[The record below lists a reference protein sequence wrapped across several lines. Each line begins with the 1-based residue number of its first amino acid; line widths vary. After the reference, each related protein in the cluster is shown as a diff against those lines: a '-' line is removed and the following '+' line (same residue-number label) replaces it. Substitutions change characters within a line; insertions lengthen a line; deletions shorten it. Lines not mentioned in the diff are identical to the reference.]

1 MDACRLDLAAVSV
14 INYHRGVYCRE
25 LLQPADSV
33 CFQTNLCFS
42 LFFCS
47 IFFFFN
53 ATTKVE
59 VVTGQTLLLG
69 DVF

>member
-14 INYHRGVYCRE
+14 INYHRGVYYRE

-42 LFFCS
+42 FFFFS
-47 IFFFFN
+47 IFFFLCDN
-53 ATTKVE
+53 K
-59 VVTGQTLLLG
+59 G
-69 DVF
+69 

>member
-33 CFQTNLCFS
+33 CFKTTSVS
-42 LFFCS
+42 LFKKKK
-47 IFFFFN
+47 N
-53 ATTKVE
+53 
-59 VVTGQTLLLG
+59 L
-69 DVF
+69 